1 MSNSLDVGRRG
12 QRVRVYFNL
21 HKQCLS
27 VMDKA
32 TRRVIGHAKNVALDD
47 VKFIVSQAGLERI
60 RREKRKQVIAFVE
73 GNLEEVNNVDHADD
87 WQTAY
92 FNPYKV
98 DSFVVGEHRID
109 TARRA
114 RVIDRTVYVKD

>member
-1 MSNSLDVGRRG
+1 
-12 QRVRVYFNL
+12 
-21 HKQCLS
+21 
-27 VMDKA
+27 
-32 TRRVIGHAKNVALDD
+32 
-47 VKFIVSQAGLERI
+47 VSQAGLERI
-60 RREKRKQVIAFVE
+60 RQEKRKQVIAFVE

-114 RVIDRTVYVKD
+114 RVVDRTVYVKD